1 MFIGDLVNSDA
12 MPSLE
17 ATLRFAGARQR
28 ILAHNIANWTTP
40 DFRPMD
46 VSPINFQKQLSKAI
60 DQRREETGGQSGEL
74 RLDADRE
81 VAIGEDGK
89 MELSPR
95 TAGSGILAQDRNNTD
110 LERLM
115 QDQAENIAVFRIA
128 TEFLRNRMQQI
139 RDAIGGRA

>member
-1 MFIGDLVNSDA
+1 VFIGDLVSSDA

-28 ILAHNIANWTTP
+28 LLAHNIANWTTP

-74 RLDADRE
+74 RLDSNRE
-81 VAIGEDGK
+81 VAVGEDGE
-89 MELSPR
+89 MQLSQR
-95 TAGSGILAQDRNNTD
+95 TAASGILAQDRNNTD